1 MNNQIPHLLV
11 GGVPFIK
18 RHFMNFMKYQN
29 CKGTFHMYKLG
40 VINGKT
46 DLYQGILHLQS
57 TTSQL
62 QQISATFIYKIEKNT
77 LIYSGKI
84 YI

>member
-1 MNNQIPHLLV
+1 
-11 GGVPFIK
+11 
-18 RHFMNFMKYQN
+18 MNFMKYQN

-62 QQISATFIYKIEKNT
+62 QQISATFIYKIEKT
-77 LIYSGKI
+77 R
-84 YI
+84 